1 MESNRRRPVTYALF
15 AGAAALAVVALAGLP
30 RRTRALPPPPPPRVL
45 TPPTVVPVAQPE
57 PPPPPQ
63 VERPRVEVVFALD
76 TTGSMAG
83 LIEGAKRKI
92 WSIADFLASGQ
103 PRPEIRIGLVGYR
116 DIGDDYVTRFY
127 DLSDDLDTVFARL
140 QSFHADGG
148 GDTPEHVA
156 RALHDAVDRASWSS
170 GDKVVKLVYLVGDAP
185 PHTDYQ
191 DGYDYRSLSRKAAK
205 KGIHINTVRCGGDP
219 DTQVAWRE
227 IARVGQ
233 GDYASIEQSGGMAVV
248 TTPYDDRLADLNRK
262 LASTALGWG
271 ARKREIAAKTAAA
284 TAAPA
289 SIAADRVSFAAK
301 NGLAVSGDGDL
312 VNDIAKGKAK
322 LTEIKS
328 EELPAELQGLPEP
341 AQQAYIEKKQIERQ
355 RLIEEINRV
364 SSERSDFLKKDA
376 AKSPRPKASFDD
388 EVRRSV
394 TKAAAGAVAY

>member
-15 AGAAALAVVALAGLP
+15 AGAAALAVIALAGLP
-30 RRTRALPPPPPPRVL
+30 RRTRALPPPPPPRTL
-45 TPPTVVPVAQPE
+45 TPPPVLADPP

-63 VERPRVEVVFALD
+63 QAERPRVEVVFALD
-76 TTGSMAG
+76 TTGSMSG

-127 DLSDDLDTVFARL
+127 DLSDDLDTVFAHL
-140 QSFHADGG
+140 QSFSADGG
-148 GDTPEHVA
+148 GDTPEHVG
-156 RALHDAVDRASWSS
+156 RALHDAVERASWSS
-170 GDKVVKLVYLVGDAP
+170 GDKVVRLIYLVGDAP

-191 DGYDYRSLSRKAAK
+191 DGYDYRAMARKAAK
-205 KGIHINTVRCGGDP
+205 KGIHINTVRCGDDP
-219 DTQVAWRE
+219 DTRVAWRE

-248 TTPYDDRLADLNRK
+248 TTPYDDRLAELNRK

-271 ARKREIAAKTAAA
+271 AHKREVAAKASAAA
-284 TAAPA
+284 AAPA
-289 SIAADRVSFAAK
+289 AIAADRVSFAAK
-301 NGLAVSGDGDL
+301 KGLAVSGDGEL
-312 VNDIAKGKAK
+312 VNDIAAGKAK
-322 LTEIKS
+322 LADIKA
-328 EELPAELQGLPEP
+328 EELPAELQGLPAP
-341 AQQAYIEKKQIERQ
+341 AQEAYIEKKQIERQ

-364 SSERSDFLKKDA
+364 SNERADFLKKDA
-376 AKSPRPKASFDD
+376 AKSPKPKAAFDD

-394 TKAAAGAVAY
+394 TKAAAGAIAY

>member
-15 AGAAALAVVALAGLP
+15 AGAAALAVIALAGLP

-45 TPPTVVPVAQPE
+45 NPPPVVAEPE
-57 PPPPPQ
+57 PPQRPQ

-76 TTGSMAG
+76 TTGSMSG

-116 DIGDDYVTRFY
+116 DVGDDYVTRFY
-127 DLSDDLDTVFARL
+127 DLSDDLDTVFSHL
-140 QSFHADGG
+140 QSFRADGG
-148 GDTPEHVA
+148 GDTPEHVG
-156 RALHDAVDRASWSS
+156 RALHDAVERASWSS
-170 GDKVVKLVYLVGDAP
+170 GDKVVRLIYLVGDAP

-191 DGYDYRSLSRKAAK
+191 DGYDYRSMARKAAK
-205 KGIHINTVRCGGDP
+205 KGIHINTVRCGDDP
-219 DTQVAWRE
+219 DTRVSWRE
-227 IARVGQ
+227 IARLGQ
-233 GDYASIEQSGGMAVV
+233 GDFASIEQSGGMAVV
-248 TTPYDDRLADLNRK
+248 TTPYDDRLAELNRK

-271 ARKREIAAKTAAA
+271 ARKREVAAKASAAA
-284 TAAPA
+284 EAPA
-289 SIAADRVSFAAK
+289 AIAADRAGFAAK

-322 LTEIKS
+322 LGEIKA
-328 EELPAELQGLPEP
+328 EELPAELQGLPAP

-364 SSERSDFLKKDA
+364 STERADFLKKDA
-376 AKSPRPKASFDD
+376 AKSPKPKAAFDD

-394 TKAAAGAVAY
+394 TKAAAGAIAY

>member
-30 RRTRALPPPPPPRVL
+30 RRTRALPPPPPQRVL
-45 TPPTVVPVAQPE
+45 NPPVVAEPE
-57 PPPPPQ
+57 PPPPQQQP

-76 TTGSMAG
+76 TTGSMSG

-116 DIGDDYVTRFY
+116 DVGDDYVTRFY
-127 DLSDDLDTVFARL
+127 DLSDDLDTVFAHL
-140 QSFHADGG
+140 QSFSADGG
-148 GDTPEHVA
+148 GDTPEHVG
-156 RALHDAVDRASWSS
+156 RALHDAVERSSWSS

-191 DGYDYRSLSRKAAK
+191 DGYDYRSMSRKAAK
-205 KGIHINTVRCGGDP
+205 KGIHINTVRCGDDP
-219 DTQVAWRE
+219 DTRVAWRE
-227 IARVGQ
+227 IARMGQ

-248 TTPYDDRLADLNRK
+248 TTPYDDRLAELNRK
-262 LASTALGWG
+262 LTSTALGWG
-271 ARKREIAAKTAAA
+271 ARKREVADKASAAA
-284 TAAPA
+284 AAPA
-289 SIAADRVSFAAK
+289 AIAADRVSFAAK

-322 LTEIKS
+322 LAEIKT
-328 EELPAELQGLPEP
+328 EELPAELQGLPAP
-341 AQQAYIEKKQIERQ
+341 AQEAYIEKKQIERQ

-364 SSERSDFLKKDA
+364 STERADFLKKDA
-376 AKSPRPKASFDD
+376 AKSPKPKAAFDD

-394 TKAAAGAVAY
+394 TKAAAGAIAY